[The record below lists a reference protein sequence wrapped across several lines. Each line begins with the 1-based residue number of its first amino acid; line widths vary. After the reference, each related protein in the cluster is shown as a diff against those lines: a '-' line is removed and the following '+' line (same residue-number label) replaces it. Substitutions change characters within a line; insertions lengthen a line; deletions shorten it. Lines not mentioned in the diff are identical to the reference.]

1 MVHISPKRPLL
12 HIVALPASKAQT
24 VSITNMVKDATQSP
38 FVPFL
43 DSATSSMAPTHD
55 DSSKQQHYWPLIASK
70 DDIPGW
76 LRDNDYIIHGHP
88 MPTYSY
94 RRSFRLWQCL
104 HMETI
109 NIWTHLLGCA
119 VFVAIGVTLYQY
131 VSASRDLR
139 PGVIDLFAFG
149 SSITAAAICFGLSA
163 TFHTLRSHSYSVHHF
178 WGKMDILGIC
188 VLAVGGEMSMTFY
201 ALYCN
206 PVMQGIFW
214 TVNGFTASA
223 AAVTIFD
230 SGGGGSKMRSLR
242 GGVFSLLAISAMLPA
257 FYSVGLTGWTR
268 ACNEIGVHWYLAEA
282 LSLLL
287 GVGLFVG
294 RLPERLSP
302 GSFDIWG
309 HSHQLFHS
317 CALVGTAFHVAGL
330 VAGFQYRQAN
340 VSC

>member
-1 MVHISPKRPLL
+1 
-12 HIVALPASKAQT
+12 
-24 VSITNMVKDATQSP
+24 MVKDATQ
-38 FVPFL
+38 VPLLPAL
-43 DSATSSMAPTHD
+43 DSAASSMAPTRNEA
-55 DSSKQQHYWPLIASK
+55 SQQQRYWPLIASK

-104 HMETI
+104 HMETV

-119 VFVAIGVTLYQY
+119 VFVATGVTLFQY
-131 VSASRDLR
+131 TLASRDLR
-139 PGVIDLFAFG
+139 LSLGDLFAFG
-149 SSITAAAICFGLSA
+149 VSITAAATCFGLST

-188 VLAVGGEMSMTFY
+188 VLALGGGMSMTFY

-206 PVMQGIFW
+206 PAMQRVYW
-214 TVNGFTASA
+214 TVDVLSAGA
-223 AAVTIFD
+223 AAVTLFD
-230 SGGGGSKMRSLR
+230 SGGGGGKMRTLR
-242 GGVFSLLAISAMLPA
+242 GSVFSLLAISAMLPA
-257 FYSVGLTGWTR
+257 FHSVGLTGWTR
-268 ACNEIGVHWYLAEA
+268 ACNEIGVHWFLAEA
-282 LSLLL
+282 VSLLL

-317 CALVGTAFHVAGL
+317 CALLGTVFHVVGL
-330 VAGFQYRQAN
+330 VAGFRYRQAN